1 MIIIIIARVCVCV
14 LPGSRLSNSVADSNL
29 VVSLLPASMH
39 LEVAN
44 VCIRTAEEGGAAPVL
59 ITASY
64 IDEAME
70 ALDERVRAC
79 VRVWCF
85 LRFLFLLRFPFLFF
99 LSLSN
104 ILLTVSFL
112 SLFFL
117 SFSFSPPPFR
127 RPRPRG

>member
-85 LRFLFLLRFPFLFF
+85 S
-99 LSLSN
+99 SLS
-104 ILLTVSFL
+104 
-112 SLFFL
+112 L
-117 SFSFSPPPFR
+117 SFSFFYAFSFSFSLSK
-127 RPRPRG
+127 

>member
-1 MIIIIIARVCVCV
+1 MCVCV

-79 VRVWCF
+79 VRVCAF
-85 LRFLFLLRFPFLFF
+85 FAFSFFYAFP
-99 LSLSN
+99 
-104 ILLTVSFL
+104 
-112 SLFFL
+112 
-117 SFSFSPPPFR
+117 FSFSLSK
-127 RPRPRG
+127 